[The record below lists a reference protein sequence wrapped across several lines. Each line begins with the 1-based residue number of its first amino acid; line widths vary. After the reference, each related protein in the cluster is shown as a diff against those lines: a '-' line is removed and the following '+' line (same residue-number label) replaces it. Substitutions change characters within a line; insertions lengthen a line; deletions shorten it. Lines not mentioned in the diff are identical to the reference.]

1 MKHLIQI
8 TAAFLLL
15 LLLGCQAAAP
25 VPVDRYFRLTVLQ
38 SKVGTPPL
46 LKDNL
51 YVAPLRADG
60 PYAERAML
68 FASAQQPR
76 ELQQYHYQHWS
87 EPPAVLLQEHLRAS
101 LEAMALAPLVSDVA
115 FGEGVNYLLNGK
127 ILRLEKLA
135 ENGQA
140 KAVVGLR
147 LTLQKKKPFALMLE
161 RTYSAEELFGDGNQ
175 NAYVAA
181 TEVALQRIYASF
193 RADVKALN

>member
-1 MKHLIQI
+1 MKNLIQI
-8 TAAFLLL
+8 AAAFLLL
-15 LLLGCQAAAP
+15 LLVGCQTAAP
-25 VPVDRYFRLTVLQ
+25 VPVDKYFRLTVLQ
-38 SKVGTPPL
+38 SPVGTPPL
-46 LKDNL
+46 LQDKL

-68 FASAQQPR
+68 FASVQQPR

-87 EPPAVLLQEHLRAS
+87 EPPSVLLQEHLRAS

-127 ILRLEKLA
+127 ILRLEKL
-135 ENGQA
+135 NDGSQT
-140 KAVVGLR
+140 KAVVALR
-147 LTLQKKKPFALMLE
+147 LTLHKKKPFVIMLE
-161 RTYSAEELFGDGNQ
+161 RNYSAEELLGDGSQ

-181 TEVALQRIYASF
+181 TEVALQRIYSNF